1 MEHSRDRAAGGSI
14 NSPPW
19 FEGGCEKYT
28 QWKIYMKSYLYA
40 QDEHVWNIVENG
52 WTIPMVKAKGESS
65 STATPKPRKDWTEE
79 EVRDLQADFKAKNSI
94 FTALSEREKLRISH
108 CDTAKQAWDLLQ
120 TTYEGN
126 KKVRAQKLQA
136 LIFEFETMAMGD
148 DETVDDFHGRILK
161 ISGQCRSLGAPFDE
175 DKIVKKILRAL
186 PEKFHSKVTSIE
198 DSFDI
203 DEYPLDELIGN
214 LKTYEM
220 RLKPE
225 KKNKG
230 VAFKAVK
237 GTEEEEET
245 PDLALLTKEFKRFLK
260 SKNSSRSSNAPRRN
274 TYTSSGSNSD
284 YINKSGKGNFK
295 GNHSGKPRCY
305 ECGGYGHISTE
316 CGNRKHE
323 NSNNKSLLSTWSD
336 DESQEI
342 ENVALVSS
350 LLPDSDSD
358 EFFSDD
364 ETNVRC
370 RQLYKASKATL
381 LRNLSLEKEV
391 DFLRTE
397 KEKMEQLL
405 ESSQSAWKLEKD
417 KHISE
422 SADLQ
427 GDLGTVTWKTER
439 NEYLNKIKL
448 LELNVKGQQALNLE
462 LLAKNEAL
470 QEELKSTQERFTKFD
485 VSSIAMSKL
494 LGSGKAPH
502 DTCGLGY
509 TGESSKCTK
518 FVRASR
524 PSVEKKEVSTDDSVK
539 HRKEGQPN
547 QNFQV
552 KLDQESPTGQNRYTN
567 SRTFIPTCH
576 YCGKI
581 GHIRPRCNERF
592 SNSQLSHEKY
602 TVESL
607 SFELKEQKE
616 LINKLTEIV
625 SKKNLPTERRKVVW
639 TKKNESQCLQSYDDK
654 TNNTCLFA
662 CASKTQQGSHI
673 EATCLVALTALAD
686 KRRDFWYVNSG
697 CSRHMTGDKTWFAS
711 FEDENTTGSV
721 TFGDG
726 RKANILARGTVN
738 TPGIPNLKNVLFV
751 EGLTANL
758 ISVSHLADDYED
770 VWFNKQRCLV
780 LNQKGEGIMGGKR
793 SFDNCY
799 HIQANESSSSQPC
812 LSVKT
817 TEETFELWHKRMG
830 HVNYQDLLKLSSKQ
844 CVRGLPNLKGK
855 TDKICGECK
864 VGKQTKAPHRVVNS
878 TTTTKALELLHMD
891 LMGPAQSE
899 SFGGKS
905 YILVVVDDFSRYI
918 WVNFLKD
925 KTETFESFK
934 NLSQKLIIETQSSNN
949 CLVRIRSDNGTEFK
963 NASFSN
969 YCRELGVSHEFS
981 APITPQQNGIVE
993 RKNRVLLDMA
1003 RVMLH
1008 AAGLSTNFW
1017 AEAISTACYTI
1028 NRVFLR
1034 PGTDKTAYELWK
1046 GKKPNVGHF
1055 HVFGSPCYILR
1066 DREHLGKFD
1075 ARSDDGVFLG
1085 YSLNSRAYWVYNK
1098 RTRVVMES
1106 INVSIDNQCV
1116 KQEVT
1121 FADTSPFSVTPSQNT
1136 ETSSEEE
1143 EEEIYDNI
1151 FEPAPTQRRGFKQVQ
1166 KDHSTQDIIGNL
1178 TDGPMT
1184 RRKAAIQVSSSE
1196 VSEENVLLC
1205 FITENLVSMNIISHF
1220 GFVSIVEP
1228 KNIKAA
1234 LLDDNWISAML
1245 DELNQFTRNDVW
1257 YLVPRP
1263 SKCNVIG
1270 TKWIFRNKSDEKG
1283 NVIRNKARLVAQGYS
1298 LVEGLDFDETF
1309 APVARLESV
1318 RLLLSI
1324 ACHLRFKLFQMDVKT
1339 AFLNGFLQEEVYV
1352 E

>member
-1 MEHSRDRAAGGSI
+1 
-14 NSPPW
+14 
-19 FEGGCEKYT
+19 
-28 QWKIYMKSYLYA
+28 
-40 QDEHVWNIVENG
+40 
-52 WTIPMVKAKGESS
+52 
-65 STATPKPRKDWTEE
+65 
-79 EVRDLQADFKAKNSI
+79 
-94 FTALSEREKLRISH
+94 
-108 CDTAKQAWDLLQ
+108 
-120 TTYEGN
+120 
-126 KKVRAQKLQA
+126 
-136 LIFEFETMAMGD
+136 
-148 DETVDDFHGRILK
+148 
-161 ISGQCRSLGAPFDE
+161 
-175 DKIVKKILRAL
+175 
-186 PEKFHSKVTSIE
+186 
-198 DSFDI
+198 
-203 DEYPLDELIGN
+203 
-214 LKTYEM
+214 M

-245 PDLALLTKEFKRFLK
+245 QDLALLTKEFKRFLK
-260 SKNSSRSSNAPRRN
+260 SKNSSRNSNAPRKN
-274 TYTSSGSNSD
+274 NYTGSGNHSD
-284 YINKSGKGNFK
+284 YTNKSGKGNFK
-295 GNHSGKPRCY
+295 GNHSGKPKCY

-350 LLPDSDSD
+350 FLPDSDSD
-358 EFFSDD
+358 EFCSDD
-364 ETNVRC
+364 ETNIRC

-381 LRNLSLEKEV
+381 LKNLSLEKEV

-405 ESSQSAWKLEKD
+405 ESANLQGEA
-417 KHISE
+417 
-422 SADLQ
+422 ADLQ
-427 GDLGTVTWKTER
+427 GDQGIVTWKTER

-448 LELNVKGQQALNLE
+448 LELDVKGQRALNLE

-485 VSSIAMSKL
+485 VSSITMSKL

-502 DTCGLGY
+502 DTCGLRY
-509 TGESSKCTK
+509 TGENSKCTK

-524 PSVEKKEVSTDDSVK
+524 PPVEKEEVSTDDSTKNV
-539 HRKEGQPN
+539 KEGQPN

-552 KLDQESPTGQNRYTN
+552 KLDQESHTGQNRYAN
-567 SRTFIPTCH
+567 PRPFIPTCH
-576 YCGKI
+576 HCGKI
-581 GHIRPRCNERF
+581 GHIRPRCNGRF
-592 SNSQLSHEKY
+592 SNSKHSQEIC

-616 LINKLTEIV
+616 LINRLTKIV
-625 SKKNLPTERRKVVW
+625 SKKNLPTGKRKDVW
-639 TKKNESQCLQSYDDK
+639 TKKNESKCLQSYIDK
-654 TNNTCLFA
+654 TDHTCLFA
-662 CASKTQQGSHI
+662 CANKTQQSSHI
-673 EATCLVALTALAD
+673 EASCLVALTALAD
-686 KRRDFWYVNSG
+686 KRRDFWYVDSG

-793 SFDNCY
+793 YFDNSY
-799 HIQANESSSSQPC
+799 HIQANESSSLQPC

-817 TEETFELWHKRMG
+817 TEETFELWHKKMG

-855 TDKICGECK
+855 TDKICGDCK
-864 VGKQTKAPHRVVNS
+864 IGKQTKAPHRVLNS
-878 TTTTKALELLHMD
+878 ATTTKVLELLHMD

-899 SFGGKS
+899 SIGGKS
-905 YILVVVDDFSRYI
+905 YMLVVVDDFSRYT

-934 NLSQKLIIETQSSNN
+934 NLSQKLIIEKKSSNTSI
-949 CLVRIRSDNGTEFK
+949 VRVRSNNGTEFK

-969 YCRELGVSHEFS
+969 YFHELGVSHEFS

-1028 NRVFLR
+1028 NRVFFR
-1034 PGTDKTAYELWK
+1034 PGTDQTAYELWK
-1046 GKKPNVGHF
+1046 GKKPNVGYF
-1055 HVFGSPCYILR
+1055 HIFGSPCYILR

-1085 YSLNSRAYWVYNK
+1085 YSLNSRAYRVYNK

-1106 INVSIDNQCV
+1106 INVSIDDQCV
-1116 KQEVT
+1116 KQE
-1121 FADTSPFSVTPSQNT
+1121 
-1136 ETSSEEE
+1136 E
-1143 EEEIYDNI
+1143 
-1151 FEPAPTQRRGFKQVQ
+1151 
-1166 KDHSTQDIIGNL
+1166 
-1178 TDGPMT
+1178 
-1184 RRKAAIQVSSSE
+1184 
-1196 VSEENVLLC
+1196 
-1205 FITENLVSMNIISHF
+1205 
-1220 GFVSIVEP
+1220 
-1228 KNIKAA
+1228 
-1234 LLDDNWISAML
+1234 
-1245 DELNQFTRNDVW
+1245 
-1257 YLVPRP
+1257 
-1263 SKCNVIG
+1263 
-1270 TKWIFRNKSDEKG
+1270 
-1283 NVIRNKARLVAQGYS
+1283 
-1298 LVEGLDFDETF
+1298 
-1309 APVARLESV
+1309 
-1318 RLLLSI
+1318 
-1324 ACHLRFKLFQMDVKT
+1324 
-1339 AFLNGFLQEEVYV
+1339 
-1352 E
+1352 

>member
-1 MEHSRDRAAGGSI
+1 M
-14 NSPPW
+14 
-19 FEGGCEKYT
+19 
-28 QWKIYMKSYLYA
+28 
-40 QDEHVWNIVENG
+40 
-52 WTIPMVKAKGESS
+52 
-65 STATPKPRKDWTEE
+65 
-79 EVRDLQADFKAKNSI
+79 
-94 FTALSEREKLRISH
+94 
-108 CDTAKQAWDLLQ
+108 
-120 TTYEGN
+120 
-126 KKVRAQKLQA
+126 
-136 LIFEFETMAMGD
+136 TMAD

-203 DEYPLDELIGN
+203 DDYPLDELIGN

-237 GTEEEEET
+237 EIEEEEGSL
-245 PDLALLTKEFKRFLK
+245 DLALLTKEFKKFLK
-260 SKNSSRSSNAPRRN
+260 SKNSSKNANAPRRN
-274 TYTSSGSNSD
+274 NYTGNGSNND
-284 YINKSGKGNFK
+284 YNGKSGRGSFK
-295 GNHSGKPRCY
+295 GNQSGKPKCY
-305 ECGGYGHISTE
+305 ECGGFGHISTD
-316 CGNRKHE
+316 CGNRKLG

-350 LLPDSDSD
+350 LLPDSESD
-358 EFFSDD
+358 EYFSDDD

-370 RQLYKASKATL
+370 KQLYKASKATL
-381 LRNLSLEKEV
+381 IRNLSLEKEV

-397 KEKMEQLL
+397 KEKVEHLF
-405 ESSQSAWKLEKD
+405 ESSQSAWKLEKS
-417 KHISE
+417 KLLSE
-422 SADLQ
+422 SADPQSDQEIL
-427 GDLGTVTWKTER
+427 TWK
-439 NEYLNKIKL
+439 NEKNEFLNRIKL
-448 LELNVKGQQALNLE
+448 LELDVKGQIALNLE
-462 LLAKNEAL
+462 LLAKNESL
-470 QEELKSTQERFTKFD
+470 QHELKLTQERYIKFNI
-485 VSSIAMSKL
+485 SSTSMSKL

-509 TGESSKCTK
+509 TGENSKSTK
-518 FVRASR
+518 FVRASK
-524 PSVEKKEVSTDDSVK
+524 PSVEQKDVSIDDHVNNI
-539 HRKEGQPN
+539 KEGNSN
-547 QNFQV
+547 QHLQV
-552 KLDQESPTGQNRYTN
+552 KLDQESPTGQPRYAN
-567 SRTFIPTCH
+567 PRTFIPTCH
-576 YCGKI
+576 HCGKI

-592 SNSQLSHEKY
+592 SNLKFSQEKC
-602 TVESL
+602 TVETL
-607 SFELKEQKE
+607 QVELKEQKE

-625 SKKNLPTERRKVVW
+625 SKKNPQAERRKDVW
-639 TKKNESQCLQSYDDK
+639 TRKIESKNHRSLVNETDD
-654 TNNTCLFA
+654 TCLFV
-662 CASKTQQGSHI
+662 CASQTHQRSHI

-686 KRRDFWYVNSG
+686 KRRDFWYVDSG
-697 CSRHMTGDKTWFAS
+697 CSRHMTGDKTWFTS

-780 LNQKGEGIMGGKR
+780 LNQKGENIMGGKR
-793 SFDNCY
+793 SVDNCY
-799 HIQANESSSSQPC
+799 HIQANESSSLQSC
-812 LSVKT
+812 LSVKS
-817 TEETFELWHKRMG
+817 TEETFEIWHRKMG

-855 TDKICGECK
+855 TDKMCGDCK
-864 VGKQTKAPHRVVNS
+864 VGKQTKAPHRVINS
-878 TTTTKALELLHMD
+878 ATTTQVLELLHMD
-891 LMGPAQSE
+891 LMGPTQSE
-899 SFGGKS
+899 SLGGKS

-934 NLSQKLIIETQSSNN
+934 NLSQKLIIEKQSSNN
-949 CLVRIRSDNGTEFK
+949 CLVRIRSDNGIEFK
-963 NASFSN
+963 NVSFSN
-969 YCRELGVSHEFS
+969 YCHELGVSHEFS

-1034 PGTDKTAYELWK
+1034 PGNDQTAYELWK

-1085 YSLNSRAYWVYNK
+1085 HSLNSRAYRVYNK
-1098 RTRVVMES
+1098 RTHVVMES
-1106 INVSIDNQCV
+1106 INVSIDDQCV
-1116 KQEVT
+1116 KQEV
-1121 FADTSPFSVTPSQNT
+1121 
-1136 ETSSEEE
+1136 
-1143 EEEIYDNI
+1143 
-1151 FEPAPTQRRGFKQVQ
+1151 KQ
-1166 KDHSTQDIIGNL
+1166 
-1178 TDGPMT
+1178 
-1184 RRKAAIQVSSSE
+1184 E
-1196 VSEENVLLC
+1196 V
-1205 FITENLVSMNIISHF
+1205 I
-1220 GFVSIVEP
+1220 
-1228 KNIKAA
+1228 
-1234 LLDDNWISAML
+1234 L
-1245 DELNQFTRNDVW
+1245 DEVEASTLSRTRSLPATV
-1257 YLVPRP
+1257 LV
-1263 SKCNVIG
+1263 G
-1270 TKWIFRNKSDEKG
+1270 SDG
-1283 NVIRNKARLVAQGYS
+1283 AGYRC
-1298 LVEGLDFDETF
+1298 F
-1309 APVARLESV
+1309 
-1318 RLLLSI
+1318 
-1324 ACHLRFKLFQMDVKT
+1324 
-1339 AFLNGFLQEEVYV
+1339 
-1352 E
+1352 